1 MSLAYKVTAI
11 AVVGV
16 LSACAA
22 TQVDNTPKNPTS
34 VVTAKFIINGLYVP
48 DHQGTQTVYTRE
60 NMRAIDQ
67 KAEFD
72 SFYMGWAD
80 YDNTTIFR
88 ITENLLWQID
98 HDKKSYRECPI
109 GGCKDVFAEFMA
121 KTKSSSSE
129 DEDEYETYEE
139 KGCDVTLDKNDFTV
153 VTTNK
158 KRHIGGFP
166 SQEYTA
172 TWTTEFKDK
181 NGKVDLNFLQFVF
194 WTTTPTVEMED
205 AWKVHQKVTDN
216 YLNKLGD
223 ENGLVRLLGKDGF
236 KAISAFSGDVK
247 KNDNNQFNSITQ
259 KLATIE
265 GYPLSIKME
274 WFQKSEACPVV
285 KNKRSNDALDL
296 SQGLGN
302 AATTFF
308 GNLIKD
314 EADKAVDGVVA
325 EWQKEA
331 RVRYIYEV
339 TSVSEKQINDSQFNI
354 PHGYKIEDRQ

>member
-1 MSLAYKVTAI
+1 MNIARTITAI
-11 AVVGV
+11 AVAGA
-16 LSACAA
+16 LSAC
-22 TQVDNTPKNPTS
+22 TTIQVDNTPKNPTS
-34 VVTAKFIINGLYVP
+34 VVTAKFTINGLYLP
-48 DHQGTQTVYTRE
+48 DHQGTQIVYTRE

-98 HDKKSYRECPI
+98 HDKKSYSECPLS
-109 GGCKDVFAEFMA
+109 GCKNVFDEFMA
-121 KTKSSSSE
+121 KTQNSS
-129 DEDEYETYEE
+129 DEEEEYETYEE

-153 VTTNK
+153 VATDK
-158 KRHIGGFP
+158 KRQIGGLP

-172 TWTTEFKDK
+172 TWVTEFKDK
-181 NGKVDLNFLQFVF
+181 NGKVDLNLLQFVF
-194 WTTTPTVEMED
+194 WTTTPTAEMEG
-205 AWKVHQKVTDN
+205 AWKVHQKATDN
-216 YLNKLGD
+216 YLNKIGD
-223 ENGLVRLLGKDGF
+223 KNGLVRLLGKDGF
-236 KAISAFSGDVK
+236 KAISAFSGDVEKSDK
-247 KNDNNQFNSITQ
+247 KQFNSITQ

-274 WFQKSEACPVV
+274 WFQKSEACPAVD
-285 KNKRSNDALDL
+285 NKHSDNALDL
-296 SQGLGN
+296 SQGLEN
-302 AATTFF
+302 AATSFF
-308 GNLIKD
+308 TNLIKG
-314 EADKAVDGVVA
+314 EADKIVDGVVA

-354 PHGYKIEDRQ
+354 PHDYTIEDRQ